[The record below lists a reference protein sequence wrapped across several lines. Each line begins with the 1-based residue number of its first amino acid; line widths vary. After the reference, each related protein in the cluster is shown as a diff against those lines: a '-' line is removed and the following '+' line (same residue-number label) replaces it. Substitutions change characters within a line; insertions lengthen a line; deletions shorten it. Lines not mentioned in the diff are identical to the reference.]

1 MLVSIIRFLRG
12 YVDFRASGMFPERFL
27 NITARN
33 GVNLWNN
40 HPASGGL
47 YGSMTISDYRNIR
60 KIARK
65 AKVSLKIEHKHG
77 LPFIVYKYK
86 SRIGLPIGAAA
97 GFLLIMLLSNFI
109 WSVSITGTQSIS
121 DTYLLGELEQ
131 YGVSVGAYKNNID
144 ADEVKR
150 AIQIS
155 NKKIGWMSVN
165 ITGNIVSVEIK
176 ENTEKPKLDTNRNPC
191 NLKARCDGVITKTN
205 VKSGVTNVMIGSG
218 VAKGDLL
225 VSGVSES
232 HTERLDTLTYLHA
245 SGEIFADV
253 NSSKELTLQKGSDYY
268 SPNENTVKRGQLSF
282 LWLNLPYNFSFNQYP
297 YSVRCFDSQNL
308 CLNGVTLP
316 AGITTQ
322 TDYELLKS
330 EIKYDKES
338 AESIFENE
346 SLIYELFSKSESVIK
361 KRELKISESD
371 KLYKCNVDYVFN
383 ENIAESVEFTVT
395 E

>member
-1 MLVSIIRFLRG
+1 MLVGIIRFLRG

-33 GVNLWNN
+33 GINLWNN
-40 HPASGGL
+40 HPVPGGL
-47 YGSMTISDYRNIR
+47 CGSMTISDYRNIR

-65 AKVSLKIEHKHG
+65 AKVNLKIEHKHG
-77 LPFIVYKYK
+77 IPFIVYKYK

-191 NLKARCDGVITKTN
+191 NLKARCEGVITKTN

-253 NSSKELTLQKGSDYY
+253 NSSKELTLQKESDYY

-297 YSVRCFDSQNL
+297 YSVRCSDSQNL

-316 AGITTQ
+316 VGITTQ

-330 EIKYDKES
+330 EIKYDKKS

-361 KRELKISESD
+361 KRELNISESD
-371 KLYKCNVDYVFN
+371 KLYKCNIDYIFN